1 MSVVIKSQTADETV
15 YKVTGLGPKLEVEIV
30 IQNNKFSK
38 TYDSIPPKDIVQG
51 IEEITQLFQ
60 AILALQQQQIWKTL
74 SASGKLFLL
83 EQIEKSM
90 ALKCFRQRAGS
101 PSRRAL
107 LNVADNVKDDVEIGK
122 DAEVEANDSLKSVQA
137 VAKDDSKQSLEKD
150 VSATSAATASAKS
163 DDKQLSHAEYK
174 AFRRVIKAAAAA
186 KAREDGT
193 GL

>member
-60 AILALQQQQIWKTL
+60 AILALQQQQ
-74 SASGKLFLL
+74 
-83 EQIEKSM
+83 
-90 ALKCFRQRAGS
+90 CFRQRAGS

>member
-90 ALKCFRQRAGS
+90 ALKSASANEQALQVDAPSSMSPTTSRTTSRSAKTPRSRPMTRSRASRPSPRTTASSRSRRTSRQRRLPLPR
-101 PSRRAL
+101 PSRTT
-107 LNVADNVKDDVEIGK
+107 
-122 DAEVEANDSLKSVQA
+122 SS
-137 VAKDDSKQSLEKD
+137 
-150 VSATSAATASAKS
+150 SATPSTRLSAA
-163 DDKQLSHAEYK
+163 
-174 AFRRVIKAAAAA
+174 
-186 KAREDGT
+186 
-193 GL
+193 

>member
-74 SASGKLFLL
+74 SASGKL
-83 EQIEKSM
+83 IEKSM